1 MKIEK
6 NNCKKALCIDED
18 LHKEVKLFAIKNN
31 NNIEAT
37 TQYLIKLGICSHKQ
51 EQKNDTT

>member
-1 MKIEK
+1 MNIEK
-6 NNCKKALCIDED
+6 NKDKKALWIDED

-37 TQYLIKLGICSHKQ
+37 TQYLIKLGICTHKQ

>member
-6 NNCKKALCIDED
+6 NNGKKALWIDED

>member
-6 NNCKKALCIDED
+6 NKDKKALWIDKD
-18 LHKEVKLFAIKNN
+18 LHKEVKIFAIKTN

-51 EQKNDTT
+51 EKKQ